1 MIYDHRQQRTKV
13 NSDVNSIKETCHKLL
28 KSSDPS
34 NPTGLSNGVD
44 RVKWHTDDGID
55 QVSQSVV
62 GKENVWN
69 CS

>member
-28 KSSDPS
+28 KSPS
-34 NPTGLSNGVD
+34 KPTGLSNGVD